1 MMDRN
6 QLAGEARAI
15 ARKLAPVADAG
26 EHGRVNRRLIRALAD
41 EGLLPRLF
49 PRRAGGTR
57 EGDVSAVDL
66 CTVREALA
74 RESTLAEN
82 AVAIQTLGAYPIV
95 LAGSDEQAARYAGP
109 VARGEAVAAF
119 ALTEPGAGTDAG
131 ALALRAEPDG
141 KGYRLTGTKV
151 FISNAPDADVYT
163 VFARTTPGAGTKG
176 ITAFIV
182 NGDAKGLHGT
192 ALHLMSAHPI
202 GRLELDGVLVSEQQV
217 LGEIDRGFKLGMRT
231 LDLFRPSVGASAIGM
246 AQAALDAAIAYASN
260 RQAFGRPIKEFQ
272 AVSHQLA
279 EMATRLEAAR
289 GLVYAAAE
297 AYDLGDPRVARR
309 SAMAKLFATETAQQV
324 IDVAIQIHGA
334 VALEQGHLL
343 EHLYREVRAPRIYE
357 GTSEIQRE
365 IIARDLFRVDGEGRA

>member
-1 MMDRN
+1 MNDRAR
-6 QLAGEARAI
+6 LADDAAAI
-15 ARKLAPVADAG
+15 ARKLAPVAASG
-26 EHGRVNRRLIRALAD
+26 QEGRVNRRLIGGLAQ

-49 PRRAGGTR
+49 PRRAGGIR
-57 EGDVSAVDL
+57 DEDVSAVDL
-66 CTVREALA
+66 CAVREALA
-74 RESTLAEN
+74 KESTVTEN
-82 AVAIQTLGAYPIV
+82 AIAIQTLGAYPIV
-95 LAGSDEQAARYAGP
+95 LAGSDEQADRYAGP

-131 ALALRAEPDG
+131 ALALRAERDG
-141 KGYRLTGTKV
+141 KGYRLSGTKV

-163 VFARTTPGAGTKG
+163 VFARTTAGTGTKG

-182 NGDAKGLHGT
+182 NGDAKGLSGT
-192 ALHLMSAHPI
+192 VMRLLSAHPI
-202 GRLELDGVLVSEQQV
+202 GRLELDGVLVSEHQV
-217 LGEIDRGFKLGMRT
+217 LGEVDRGFKLAMRT
-231 LDLFRPSVGASAIGM
+231 LDLFRPSVGASVIGM
-246 AQAALDAAIAYASN
+246 AQAALDAAVAHASS

-289 GLVYAAAE
+289 ALVYAAAE
-297 AYDLGDPRVARR
+297 AYDRKDEHVARR

-324 IDVAIQIHGA
+324 IDVAIQVHGA
-334 VALEQGHLL
+334 IALEHGHLL

-365 IIARDLFRVDGEGRA
+365 IIARDLFRRPSEG

>member
-1 MMDRN
+1 MMDRDK
-6 QLAGEARAI
+6 LASEATAV
-15 ARKLAPVADAG
+15 ARKLAPVAASG
-26 EHGRVNRRLIRALAD
+26 EAGRVNRRLIRALAE
-41 EGLLPRLF
+41 EGLLARLF
-49 PRRAGGTR
+49 PRQAGGTR

-74 RESTLAEN
+74 KESTLAEN

-95 LAGSDEQAARYAGP
+95 LAGSDEQVGRYVGA
-109 VARGEAVAAF
+109 VARGESVAAF

-141 KGYRLTGTKV
+141 KGYRLSGAKV
-151 FISNAPDADVYT
+151 FISNAPDADLYT
-163 VFARTTPGAGTKG
+163 IFARTTPDAGTKG

-182 NGDAKGLHGT
+182 NGDAKGLSGT
-192 ALHLMSAHPI
+192 AMHLLSDHPI
-202 GRLELDGVLVSEQQV
+202 GRLQLDGVFVSEQQV
-217 LGEIDRGFKLGMRT
+217 LGEVDHGFRLAMRT
-231 LDLFRPSVGASAIGM
+231 LDLFRPSVGASVIGM
-246 AQAALDAAIAYASN
+246 AQAALDAALAHAAS
-260 RQAFGRPIKEFQ
+260 RQAFGRLIKEFQ

-289 GLVYAAAE
+289 ALVYSAAE
-297 AYDLGDPRVARR
+297 AYDRGDPRVARR

-324 IDVAIQIHGA
+324 IDVAIQVHGA
-334 VALEQGHLL
+334 LALERGHLL

-365 IIARDLFRVDGEGRA
+365 IIARDLFRHPAEG